1 MSAIANAAHDEAHL
15 HRALEHLPAGAYTCD
30 PTGRITYFNQHALV
44 MWGRAPKLHDEGDR
58 FCGSFK
64 LFSAATNE
72 PISHA
77 DCWMALAL
85 REQREFLGREI
96 VVERPDGS
104 RVTVLAY
111 ATPVFD
117 DFGTLVCAINILVNI
132 TERKRFESLLARANR
147 DNDLYRAALA
157 DALRE
162 ELEPMHS
169 ALGALRVAMQRRTS
183 EADEYVDVLRMQLGR
198 VEALVDEL
206 VDVRERDGVVQAAD
220 AIHSEAA

>member
-1 MSAIANAAHDEAHL
+1 MSAIATAAHDEAHL
-15 HRALEHLPAGAYTCD
+15 HRALDHLPAGAYTCD
-30 PTGRITYFNQHALV
+30 PSGLITYYNQHALI
-44 MWGRAPKLHDEGDR
+44 MWGRAPKLRDGQDR

-64 LFSAATNE
+64 LYSATTNE
-72 PISHA
+72 PIAHA

-85 REQREFLGREI
+85 REEREFLAREI
-96 VVERPDGS
+96 VVERPDGT

-169 ALGALRVAMQRRTS
+169 ALGALRAAMTRRTA

-206 VDVRERDGVVQAAD
+206 VDVRGRDPAAL
-220 AIHSEAA
+220 EADIRPKAA